1 MNTPGSSKITTLND
15 AAAVLRLLSPQDFA
29 AFGVDHVAY
38 VRPVEVDGNPAFS
51 VHAADGTPLTVL
63 AERDVAFATVRQN
76 DMEPLSVH

>member
-1 MNTPGSSKITTLND
+1 MTSPTSTRTATLQE
-15 AAAVLRLLSPQDFA
+15 AAAILRHLSPQDFA

-38 VRPVEVDGNPAFS
+38 VRPVVVEGTPAFS

-63 AERDVAFATVRQN
+63 PERAVAVATIRQN